1 MSFVKK
7 ELTKEEAKKLVN
19 RYRITDPWPYRDDC
33 VVNNLSWNF
42 YNSDKDALFGL
53 VRSSS
58 ANIINGNGMVHD
70 PDGLDGVGVLIW
82 QDNVIR
88 VDYYEDLMEARRE
101 VLVVAT
107 KIIAPNN
114 LKGRDEEIIKLLG
127 DAITTYL
134 TFDLPPANQNDKYTF
149 KPTDITFTDREDIW
163 NL

>member
-107 KIIAPNN
+107 KIIAPDK
-114 LKGRDEEIIKLLG
+114 LKGRDEEIIKLLS
-127 DAITTYL
+127 DAIIAYL
-134 TFDLPPANQNDKYTF
+134 TFDLPPANQNDKYTL

>member
-1 MSFVKK
+1 
-7 ELTKEEAKKLVN
+7 
-19 RYRITDPWPYRDDC
+19 
-33 VVNNLSWNF
+33 
-42 YNSDKDALFGL
+42 
-53 VRSSS
+53 
-58 ANIINGNGMVHD
+58 VHD

-107 KIIAPNN
+107 KIITPSN
-114 LKGRDEEIIKLLG
+114 LKGRDEEIIKLLS
-127 DAITTYL
+127 DAITIFL

>member
-7 ELTKEEAKKLVN
+7 ELTKEEAQALVK

-107 KIIAPNN
+107 KIIAPDK
-114 LKGRDEEIIKLLG
+114 LKGRDEEIIKLLS
-127 DAITTYL
+127 DAITTFL

>member
-88 VDYYEDLMEARRE
+88 IDYYEDLMEARRE

-107 KIIAPNN
+107 KIITPSN
-114 LKGRDEEIIKLLG
+114 LKGRDEEIIKLLS
-127 DAITTYL
+127 DAIIAYL

>member
-70 PDGLDGVGVLIW
+70 PDGMDGVGVLIW

-107 KIIAPNN
+107 KIITPSN
-114 LKGRDEEIIKLLG
+114 LKGRDEEIVKLLS
-127 DAITTYL
+127 DAIITYL

>member
-7 ELTKEEAKKLVN
+7 ELTKEEAQALVN
-19 RYRITDPWPYRDDC
+19 RYRITDPWPYRDDY

-70 PDGLDGVGVLIW
+70 PDGMDGVGVLIW

-107 KIIAPNN
+107 KIIAPDK
-114 LKGRDEEIIKLLG
+114 LKGRNEEIIKLLG
-127 DAITTYL
+127 DAITTFL
-134 TFDLPPANQNDKYTF
+134 TFGLPPANQNDKYTF

>member
-19 RYRITDPWPYRDDC
+19 RYRITDPWPYRDDY

-58 ANIINGNGMVHD
+58 ANVINGNGMVHD
-70 PDGLDGVGVLIW
+70 PEGLDGVGVLIW

-107 KIIAPNN
+107 K
-114 LKGRDEEIIKLLG
+114 
-127 DAITTYL
+127 
-134 TFDLPPANQNDKYTF
+134 
-149 KPTDITFTDREDIW
+149 
-163 NL
+163 

>member
-1 MSFVKK
+1 MSFVKR
-7 ELTKEEAKKLVN
+7 ELTKEEAKRLVD
-19 RYRITDPWPYRDDC
+19 RYRITDPWPYRDDY
-33 VVNNLSWNF
+33 VINNLRWNF
-42 YNSDKDALFGL
+42 HDPNKDALFGL

-70 PDGLDGVGVLIW
+70 PDGLDGVGALIW

-107 KIIAPNN
+107 KIITPNN

-127 DAITTYL
+127 DAITIFL

>member
-7 ELTKEEAKKLVN
+7 ELTKEEAQALVN

-42 YNSDKDALFGL
+42 YNSDKNALFGL

-58 ANIINGNGMVHD
+58 ANVINGNGMVHD
-70 PDGLDGVGVLIW
+70 PEGLDGVGVLIW

-107 KIIAPNN
+107 KIIIPSK

-127 DAITTYL
+127 DAITTFL

>member
-107 KIIAPNN
+107 KIIAPSN

-149 KPTDITFTDREDIW
+149 KPIDITFTDREDIW

>member
-1 MSFVKK
+1 MSFVKR
-7 ELTKEEAKKLVN
+7 ELTKEEAKRLVDG
-19 RYRITDPWPYRDDC
+19 YRITDPWPYRDDY
-33 VVNNLSWNF
+33 VINNLRWNF
-42 YNSDKDALFGL
+42 HDPNKDALFGL

-58 ANIINGNGMVHD
+58 ANVINGSGMVHD
-70 PDGLDGVGVLIW
+70 PEGTDGVGVLIW

-114 LKGRDEEIIKLLG
+114 LKGRDEEIVKLLG
-127 DAITTYL
+127 DAIIAYL

-149 KPTDITFTDREDIW
+149 KPTDITFTDREDI
-163 NL
+163 

>member
-7 ELTKEEAKKLVN
+7 ELTKEEAQALVN
-19 RYRITDPWPYRDDC
+19 RYRITDPWPYRDDY

-107 KIIAPNN
+107 KIIAPDK

-127 DAITTYL
+127 DAMVAYL

>member
-107 KIIAPNN
+107 KIIAPSK

-127 DAITTYL
+127 DAITTFL
-134 TFDLPPANQNDKYTF
+134 TFDLPPANQNDKYTL

>member
-1 MSFVKK
+1 MSFINEK
-7 ELTKEEAKKLVN
+7 LSKEEARSLVE
-19 RYRITDPWPYRDDC
+19 RYGISNPWPDEDNYFI
-33 VVNNLSWNF
+33 NNL
-42 YNSDKDALFGL
+42 YRCTHDSDKDALFGL

-114 LKGRDEEIIKLLG
+114 LKGRDEEIIKLLS
-127 DAITTYL
+127 DAITIFL

>member
-1 MSFVKK
+1 MSFVKR
-7 ELTKEEAKKLVN
+7 ELTKEEAKRLVD
-19 RYRITDPWPYRDDC
+19 RYRITDPWSYRDDY
-33 VVNNLSWNF
+33 VINNLRWNF
-42 YNSDKDALFGL
+42 HDPNKDALFGL
-53 VRSSS
+53 VLSPS
-58 ANIINGNGMVHD
+58 ANVINGNGMVHD

-88 VDYYEDLMEARRE
+88 IDYYEDLMEERRE

-107 KIIAPNN
+107 KIIAPSR

-127 DAITTYL
+127 DAITTFL
-134 TFDLPPANQNDKYTF
+134 TFNLPPANQNDKYTL

>member
-70 PDGLDGVGVLIW
+70 PDGMDGVGVLIW

-127 DAITTYL
+127 DAITTFL

>member
-7 ELTKEEAKKLVN
+7 ELTKEKAQELIDKYHIAS
-19 RYRITDPWPYRDDC
+19 PWP
-33 VVNNLSWNF
+33 
-42 YNSDKDALFGL
+42 SDVSDTLRGLMKSVHSKDALFGVIL
-53 VRSSS
+53 IPFGSV
-58 ANIINGNGMVHD
+58 INGNGMVHD

-88 VDYYEDLMEARRE
+88 IDYYEDLMEARRE

-107 KIIAPNN
+107 KIIAPDK

-127 DAITTYL
+127 DAIIAYL